1 MDFDAFDLC
10 TPELQEK
17 LAPMRAKFKEF
28 EDAQVDVANDRNKSR
43 GDGKPKENK
52 KFAPYWFED
61 GTIAHQ

>member
-1 MDFDAFDLC
+1 
-10 TPELQEK
+10 
-17 LAPMRAKFKEF
+17 MRAKFKEF
-28 EDAQVDVANDRNKSR
+28 EDAQVDVANDRNKSK